1 MCEPSDDGCAA
12 ADKVR
17 RAARKEPGGCPGA
30 KSGAPCRGCALR
42 DLVRAARADAVSGAA
57 LAADASPAPPGPQRV

>member
-17 RAARKEPGGCPGA
+17 RAARKKPGGCPGA
-30 KSGAPCRGCALR
+30 EAGSACRGCALR
-42 DLVRAARADAVSGAA
+42 DLVRAARTDAVSGTAV
-57 LAADASPAPPGPQRV
+57 AADASPARPGPQRV